1 MSIELSAD
9 QLGQL
14 SAVLRLA
21 GSRTVPSERRRTQ
34 RLDVRASVS
43 IAMVNDGE
51 SGPPIAM
58 RIRDLS
64 PRGVALLHTEPMQP
78 GQQFI
83 LTLQRGDGPPVEI
96 LCTVVH
102 SLAGKGRLHTI
113 GAEFTC
119 AISNLSVPREPSAA
133 ELQQIRSSILD

>member
-1 MSIELSAD
+1 MAIELTAE

-21 GSRTVPSERRRTQ
+21 GSRDVPSERRRTQ

-43 IAMVNDGE
+43 IAMVNEGQ
-51 SGPPIAM
+51 SGPSIAM
-58 RIRDLS
+58 RLRDLS
-64 PRGVALLHTEPMQP
+64 PRGIALLHTEPMKT

-83 LTLQRGDGPPVEI
+83 LNLQRGDGPPVQI
-96 LCTVVH
+96 LCTSIH
-102 SLAGKGRLHTI
+102 SRPGKGRLHTI

-119 AISNLSVPREPSAA
+119 AISDLFVPRAPNTA
-133 ELQQIRSSILD
+133 ELERIRTSMLD